1 MGAAGQDV
9 GYIRVSTVDQS
20 TARQLD
26 GVHLDKTFEEKISG
40 KSMDRPKLK
49 ECLAYLREGD
59 TLHVHEISRLAR
71 SMTDLRNIV
80 DGLAARGV
88 TVVFHKENMRFD
100 GGTET
105 STGRLLFNIM
115 AAFAEFERDLIRERQ
130 AEGIAKAKAAGV
142 YAGHG
147 GQFKLTKEE
156 GAELRRLHGEGVT
169 VAALCRRFKI
179 TRPTAYRYLKA
190 GTDEKKQGAA
200 QA

>member
-26 GVHLDKTFEEKISG
+26 GVHLDKVFEEKISG
-40 KSMDRPKLK
+40 RSMDRPKLT

-80 DGLAARGV
+80 DGLARRGV
-88 TVVFHKENMRFD
+88 AVFFHKENLHFD
-100 GGTET
+100 GSGET
-105 STGRLLFNIM
+105 STSKLLFNIM
-115 AAFAEFERDLIRERQ
+115 ACFAEFERDLIRERQ

-142 YAGHG
+142 YKGHG
-147 GQFKLTKEE
+147 GQFKLKAEDA
-156 GAELRRLHGEGVT
+156 AELRRLHGEGVT
-169 VAALCRRFKI
+169 VAALCRRFRI

-190 GTDEKKQGAA
+190 GADQGTTRT
-200 QA
+200 